1 MNRAAQRP
9 SLSDTVYA
17 VDLAKNVFEVHTFG
31 PHGVCWKVDR
41 LSRKKFVAK
50 FTNPHTERGVVV
62 MEACASSH
70 HWRRQLGDY
79 GYRRSWY
86 HHSSWPNAV
95 SVTRMMATMPIPF
108 TRCTGIPGFGRFR

>member
-31 PHGVCWKVDR
+31 PHGVCRKVDR

-62 MEACASSH
+62 MEA
-70 HWRRQLGDY
+70 
-79 GYRRSWY
+79 
-86 HHSSWPNAV
+86 
-95 SVTRMMATMPIPF
+95 
-108 TRCTGIPGFGRFR
+108 